1 VHQEILKA
9 TSNAFP
15 SLSFSGARV
24 EPLNEIGGSGRRYL
38 RIHPDSEKSLILM
51 EYTGERPDNLKFI
64 PAGRILS
71 RTGNRVPEILHH
83 DERKGRI
90 WLEDLGSRH
99 LWDCR
104 ETPWPEKSRLYKAV
118 IDEVTKLHSF
128 DLDKLSA
135 SEEATLEP
143 PFDEKLYSWEQD
155 YFFEHFLG
163 HYSRRAPSYL
173 AALREEPEFANLAME
188 LAALPRV
195 LVHRDFQSQN
205 ILIRDNCPYMI
216 DYQGLRLGLAAYD
229 IASLVH
235 DPYVCLTGNQREEL
249 IHYAFRNHHSGKEQ
263 QAYTRCAIQRL
274 MQALGAYAMLA
285 NSSGKRHFLQY
296 IPPALESL
304 REILEKEVIL
314 PSLVPYLS
322 DEALSL

>member
-1 VHQEILKA
+1 MHQEILKA
-9 TSNAFP
+9 TSDAFP
-15 SLSFSGARV
+15 SLSLSGARV

-38 RIHPDSEKSLILM
+38 RIHTDSEKSLILM

-71 RTGNRVPEILHH
+71 RSGNRIPAILHH
-83 DERKGRI
+83 DERRGRI
-90 WLEDLGSRH
+90 WIEDLGSRH
-99 LWDCR
+99 LWDYR
-104 ETPWPEKSRLYKAV
+104 ETPWPEKSRLYKVV
-118 IDEVTKLHSF
+118 IDEITKLHSF

-135 SEEATLEP
+135 TEEATLEP
-143 PFDEKLYSWEQD
+143 PFDEKLYNWEQD

-173 AALREEPEFANLAME
+173 TALREEPEFANLAME

-235 DPYVCLTGNQREEL
+235 DPYVCLTGKQREEL
-249 IHYAFRNHHSGKEQ
+249 IHYAFRHHHSDKEQ
-263 QAYTRCAIQRL
+263 QAYTRCATQRL

-285 NSSGKRHFLQY
+285 NSSGKQHFLQY
-296 IPPALESL
+296 IPSALESL